1 MRFLVD
7 AQLPPALARY
17 LEDRG
22 HAAEHVYDIGM
33 GSASDRT
40 IWDYASRE
48 NAVLVTKDDDFIMLR
63 ALEGDSPVIV
73 WIRIGNTT
81 RRALLAR
88 MDQHI
93 ETIEGLL
100 RAGERLIEVV

>member
-33 GSASDRT
+33 GSAPDRK

-48 NAVLVTKDDDFIMLR
+48 NAVLVTKDDDFMMLR
-63 ALEGDSPVIV
+63 ALEEGGPAIV
-73 WIRIGNTT
+73 WIRVGNTAT
-81 RRALLAR
+81 RALLAR

-93 ETIEGLL
+93 EAIEDLL